1 MRNSPSG
8 HAEISE
14 AGALRLPH
22 PNPAVVCCEVEQ
34 GAVLLS
40 TEDETYYGLNPVGAR
55 IWALLPPV
63 HFSLDGLCRA
73 LASTYPDTSLEI
85 LREDAAALL
94 EDLLH
99 HGLVKRV

>member
-1 MRNSPSG
+1 VRNSPSG
-8 HAEISE
+8 HSEIRE

-63 HFSLDGLCRA
+63 HFSLDNLCRE
-73 LASTYPDTSLEI
+73 LASSYPDASLEI
-85 LREDAAALL
+85 LQDDVLALL
-94 EDLLH
+94 DDLLRN
-99 HGLVKRV
+99 GLVKRV